1 MQFQKPCGRWN
12 VDCSSTAIRINL
24 VINLQDVLGV
34 ATARAF
40 PLAKSVTA
48 AVRVSCSD
56 IPPRYGSVALFRVAP
71 FTRMDF
77 PHHFYL
83 FPSIDE
89 FVAPFLPSSSL
100 SCQWF
105 EDFFYRVKWHLK
117 IYQRWVTMGKI
128 LRIKLKSECRTIIV
142 NCNDDRS
149 YTKSG

>member
-34 ATARAF
+34 ATAHAF

-105 EDFFYRVKWHLK
+105 EDFFLSCKVASENLSTVGNYGQNFKNKVKVRVSNNH
-117 IYQRWVTMGKI
+117 R
-128 LRIKLKSECRTIIV
+128 
-142 NCNDDRS
+142 
-149 YTKSG
+149 